1 MRRTQAGFRDGANE
15 LAPDL
20 LVRLGPTVHVDV
32 GFRPAQIVDGVP
44 DLPLKRL
51 RALID
56 TGAGDSC
63 IDAGIAERA
72 GLPVI
77 DERICSGIGGAT
89 RVNMY
94 LGRIYVPTLTQLLFQ
109 SFAGVELE
117 SGGQW
122 HQVLLGRTFLRP
134 YVLTYDGRTGQVEIN
149 DGDAGP

>member
-1 MRRTQAGFRDGANE
+1 MRRTQAGFKDGNGE

-20 LVRLGPTVHVDV
+20 LVRLGPTVYVDI
-32 GFRPAQIVDGVP
+32 GFKPLAIVDGVP

-51 RALID
+51 KALID

-63 IDAGIAERA
+63 IDVGVAARA

-77 DERICSGIGGAT
+77 DQRVCSGIGGAT

-94 LGRIYVPTLTQLLFQ
+94 LGRIYVPSLTQLLFQ

-122 HQVLLGRTFLRP
+122 HQALLGRTFLRP
-134 YVLTYDGRTGQVEIN
+134 FVLSYRGLTGEVEIH
-149 DGDAGP
+149 GEV